1 MRERERREREKWSE
15 SRGEVNGGGAS
26 ILGAFIMTEMTKL
39 PLLFQNPTVVTWLA
53 SSVSLLNS
61 IFNT

>member
-1 MRERERREREKWSE
+1 M
-15 SRGEVNGGGAS
+15 NGGGAS